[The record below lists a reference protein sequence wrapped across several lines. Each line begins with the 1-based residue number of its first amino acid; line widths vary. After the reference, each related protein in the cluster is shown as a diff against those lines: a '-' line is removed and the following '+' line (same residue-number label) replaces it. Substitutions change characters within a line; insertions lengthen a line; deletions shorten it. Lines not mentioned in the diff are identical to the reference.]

1 MHYVMAAFHHRLV
14 RMVGYSSFMRA
25 SRRAYVA
32 SALLASWTGTYLDLY
47 FVGKGLYAFPK
58 RPFPSVFSID
68 IFFTAV
74 VLPLGTVFFLA
85 LMERLSR
92 LGRMGLIAALSA
104 LAAALEAKAETYGLF
119 THTAEWSH
127 WYSVAGY
134 GLFLSI
140 IWEFYRRFQTVD

>member
-1 MHYVMAAFHHRLV
+1 MAAFHHGLV

-104 LAAALEAKAETYGLF
+104 
-119 THTAEWSH
+119 H
-127 WYSVAGY
+127 WRPH
-134 GLFLSI
+134 
-140 IWEFYRRFQTVD
+140 WRPKPRRTVCSPTRPNGAIGIQLPVTVFFFQ

>member
-1 MHYVMAAFHHRLV
+1 M
-14 RMVGYSSFMRA
+14 
-25 SRRAYVA
+25 A
-32 SALLASWTGTYLDLY
+32 SALLASWIGTYLDLY
-47 FVGKGLYAFPK
+47 LVEKGLYTFPK

-74 VLPLGTVFFLA
+74 VLPLGAVFFLG
-85 LMERLSR
+85 LMERL
-92 LGRMGLIAALSA
+92 GRFGRIGLIAALAA